1 MYPQTQFYLF
11 IFLINFRNKKIS
23 GCNYFLMILITL
35 TLDILFQLSQY
46 FFIMPYIGGG
56 IEPVNEIND
65 YWNFILV
72 GYNATVNFF
81 ANFVNRDSEAK
92 HHLPYN
98 IPSREKSVEISQIE
112 FIFILLYY
120 ALPYLIVLI
129 CAIKMIRYVN
139 AHTGYDNNMKKMLK
153 QLTFTLIL
161 LV

>member
-1 MYPQTQFYLF
+1 
-11 IFLINFRNKKIS
+11 
-23 GCNYFLMILITL
+23 MILITL
-35 TLDILFQLSQY
+35 TLDILYELYQY

-56 IEPVNEIND
+56 IEPINEIND

-72 GYNATVNFF
+72 GYNA
-81 ANFVNRDSEAK
+81 
-92 HHLPYN
+92 
-98 IPSREKSVEISQIE
+98 SQTE

-120 ALPYLIVLI
+120 ALPYLIVLF

-161 LV
+161 LIIFIKESRLWWRRCWIPMR